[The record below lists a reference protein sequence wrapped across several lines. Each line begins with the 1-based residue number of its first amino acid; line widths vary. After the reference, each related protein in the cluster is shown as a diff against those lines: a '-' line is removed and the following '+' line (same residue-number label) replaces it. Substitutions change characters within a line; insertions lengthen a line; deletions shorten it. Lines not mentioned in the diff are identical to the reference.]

1 MNKRNTKNRT
11 SFLLQK
17 NDFVVGI
24 GSVLNISGSYFEY
37 NYSKSDKEADY
48 KAIYSDW
55 YNVGIDIRNS
65 NNKFEEENKDK

>member
-1 MNKRNTKNRT
+1 MNKRNIKNRT

-17 NDFVVGI
+17 NDFLVGI

-65 NNKFEEENKDK
+65 NNKFEEVNKDK

>member
-1 MNKRNTKNRT
+1 MNKRNIKNRT

-65 NNKFEEENKDK
+65 NNKFEEVNKDK